1 MIVGLHESILPK
13 NQHIITKLRAVTL
26 ASTDKAANVSERPLN
41 ERPAAPLRMD
51 HAGHRRRQKAAK
63 SSDNAAC
70 ADLCTR
76 ACMCYLW
83 YMCSAGKLADREVRG
98 SRLAKRQDLQM
109 GG

>member
-1 MIVGLHESILPK
+1 MNQTRPN

-26 ASTDKAANVSERPLN
+26 ESTDKEANVSERPLN

-51 HAGHRRRQKAAK
+51 HAGHGRRQKAAK

-76 ACMCYLW
+76 VCTIFGTCAVQA
-83 YMCSAGKLADREVRG
+83 S
-98 SRLAKRQDLQM
+98 
-109 GG
+109 

>member
-1 MIVGLHESILPK
+1 MNRSAHHYEA
-13 NQHIITKLRAVTL
+13 HRAVTL

-76 ACMCYLW
+76 VCTIFGTC
-83 YMCSAGKLADREVRG
+83 AGKLAEREG
-98 SRLAKRQDLQM
+98 IAFGD
-109 GG
+109 GGTAGFAVAG